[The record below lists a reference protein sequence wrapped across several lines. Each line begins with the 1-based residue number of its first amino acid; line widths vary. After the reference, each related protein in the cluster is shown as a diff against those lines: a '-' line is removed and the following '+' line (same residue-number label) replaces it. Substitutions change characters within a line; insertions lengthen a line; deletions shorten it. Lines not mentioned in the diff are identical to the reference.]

1 MSAYVSATVVTTYS
15 TPKQTHTKE
24 VFQMDK
30 KYLENDECAVSPVIG
45 VILMVAVTV
54 TLASIVGSAA
64 FGMGSNIN
72 KMNLV
77 VVSAEQTNST
87 TIEFTFM
94 GGPDASA
101 VRYPNATIDVEPADP
116 PADYEPDVGSGW
128 VADSGSFY
136 TSGEFTGKNHVVVAA
151 TFDDGSA
158 QVVLDTYV

>member
-1 MSAYVSATVVTTYS
+1 
-15 TPKQTHTKE
+15 
-24 VFQMDK
+24 MDK

-54 TLASIVGSAA
+54 MLSSIVGSMA
-64 FGMGSNIN
+64 FGMVGNIN

-77 VVSAEQTNST
+77 VVSAQQTNST

-94 GGPDASA
+94 GGPDAGA
-101 VRYPNATIDVEPADP
+101 VRYLNATVDGGQADP
-116 PADYEPDVGSGW
+116 LPDYEPDVGSSW
-128 VADSGSFY
+128 SYTVDSGFHTNGVLPGRNY
-136 TSGEFTGKNHVVVAA
+136 MVVAA

>member
-1 MSAYVSATVVTTYS
+1 
-15 TPKQTHTKE
+15 
-24 VFQMDK
+24 MDK
-30 KYLENDECAVSPVIG
+30 KYLEKDECAVSPVIG

-77 VVSAEQTNST
+77 VVSAEQMNLT

-94 GGPDASA
+94 GGPDAST
-101 VRYPNATIDVEPADP
+101 VRYLNATIDGAPADP

-128 VADSGSFY
+128 VAGSESFH
-136 TSGEFTGKNHVVVAA
+136 TSGGFTGKNHVVVAA
-151 TFDDGSA
+151 TFNDGSA

>member
-1 MSAYVSATVVTTYS
+1 
-15 TPKQTHTKE
+15 
-24 VFQMDK
+24 MDK
-30 KYLENDECAVSPVIG
+30 KYLEKDECAVSPVIG

-72 KMNLV
+72 KINLV
-77 VVSAEQTNST
+77 VVSAEQMNST

-101 VRYPNATIDVEPADP
+101 VRYLNATVDGEPADP
-116 PADYEPDVGSGW
+116 PADYEHDVGSVW
-128 VADSGSFY
+128 THTDDDVSFH
-136 TSGEFTGKNHVVVAA
+136 TSGGFTGTNHVVVAA

>member
-1 MSAYVSATVVTTYS
+1 
-15 TPKQTHTKE
+15 
-24 VFQMDK
+24 MDK
-30 KYLENDECAVSPVIG
+30 KYMEKDECAVSPVIG

-72 KMNLV
+72 NMNLV
-77 VVSAEQTNST
+77 VVSAEQTNLT

-101 VRYPNATIDVEPADP
+101 VRYLNATIDGVLADP
-116 PADYEPDVGSGW
+116 PADYEPDVGSSW
-128 VADSGSFY
+128 AHTDDDVSFH
-136 TSGEFTGKNHVVVAA
+136 TSGGFTGKNHVVVAA

>member
-1 MSAYVSATVVTTYS
+1 
-15 TPKQTHTKE
+15 
-24 VFQMDK
+24 MDK

-54 TLASIVGSAA
+54 TLSSIVGSAA
-64 FGMGSNIN
+64 FGMVGNIN

-77 VVSAEQTNST
+77 VVSAQQTNST

-94 GGPDASA
+94 GGPDAGA
-101 VRYPNATIDVEPADP
+101 VQYLNATVDGEQVDP
-116 PADYEPDVGSGW
+116 PADYEPDVGSSWAHTDDG
-128 VADSGSFY
+128 VSFH
-136 TSGEFTGKNHVVVAA
+136 TSGGFTGRNHVVVAA